1 MYTKRDLHT
10 PQWLG
15 TEIVGATQCTN
26 TGLQNITRPAGAKD
40 ARKNFDYLEVGTGA
54 RKIRLYSTAD
64 AIFIK
69 ASAVLSQL
77 KVQPRAAAVYSRYLV
92 DKAKKSRWT
101 HDIKAENEWLV
112 LDGLEFSQEE
122 YGESLIPLPL
132 EFLSDR
138 EVLDRIEDGAVLLN
152 VSKITLGVL
161 NRLED
166 MREARLRDRGKTRDS
181 ISPEQAA
188 RMVRKMGKIKAVK

>member
-1 MYTKRDLHT
+1 MDTKRDFHT

-26 TGLQNITRPAGAKD
+26 TGLQNITRPADTKD

-54 RKIRLYSTAD
+54 RKIRLYSSAD

-69 ASAVLSQL
+69 AAAVLSQL
-77 KVQPRAAAVYSRYLV
+77 KVQPRAAAVYSRYVV
-92 DKAKKSRWT
+92 DKAKKSNWT
-101 HDIKAENEWLV
+101 HDSKTANVWLV

-122 YGESLIPLPL
+122 YGEAQIPLPL
-132 EFLSDR
+132 EFLTDS
-138 EVLDRIEDGAVLLN
+138 EVLDWVEDGAVLLN
-152 VSKITLGVL
+152 VSKITLDVL

-166 MREARLRDRGKTRDS
+166 MREARLRDRGQSRDQM
-181 ISPEQAA
+181 SPEQAA
-188 RMVRKMGKIKAVK
+188 RMVRKMGKNKAAG